1 MKKALVIVNPTA
13 GRMKIRSGYF
23 GVLQTLADAGIEAT
37 TYFTRCQGDA
47 TRKVAEAATDYD
59 MIVCCG
65 GDGTLNETIS
75 GVLSVSDRKP
85 IGYIPCGST
94 NDFAATLGLPLQ
106 VKEAAAAIAAGQTKK
121 IDVGSFNSRFFTY
134 VASFGAFTSVSY
146 ETPQQAKNSLG
157 HFAYLLESTK
167 ALGSIRPI
175 SVSYDCDGI
184 TGTGKYVFG
193 AVSNT
198 TSLAGVY
205 ELPKNSVSLCDGQ
218 MELILLKDAFYSPET
233 LWNIV
238 HRKLEGDEN
247 IVFLHGRHIKL
258 ESELPI
264 SFTLDGEYGG
274 TVTEADIHC
283 LESAVDIFCP
293 ISSSEVPQNG

>member
-13 GRMKIRSGYF
+13 GRMKIRSGFF
-23 GVLQTLADAGIEAT
+23 GVLQTLSAADTEPT
-37 TYFTRCQGDA
+37 VYFTRCQGDA
-47 TRKVAEAATDYD
+47 TRKVAEDGLSYD
-59 MIVCCG
+59 HIICCG

-75 GVLSVSDRKP
+75 GVLSLPEKRP

-94 NDFAATLGLPLQ
+94 NDFAATLGLPL
-106 VKEAAAAIAAGQTKK
+106 KINKAAEAIAAGQTKK
-121 IDVGSFNSRFFTY
+121 VDVGCFNNRYFSY
-134 VASFGAFTSVSY
+134 VASFGAFASVSY
-146 ETPQQAKNSLG
+146 ETPQQVKNSLG

-167 ALGSIRPI
+167 ALGSIKHI
-175 SVSYDCDGI
+175 AVSYACDGI
-184 TGTGKYVFG
+184 VGHGNYVFG

-198 TSLAGVY
+198 TSIGGVY
-205 ELPKNSVSLCDGQ
+205 ELPKDRVSLSDGAL
-218 MELILLKDAFYSPET
+218 ELILLKDAFYSPET
-233 LWNIV
+233 LWNIA
-238 HRKLEGDEN
+238 HRKLEGDDN
-247 IVFLHGRHIKL
+247 IVFLHGKNITLR
-258 ESELPI
+258 SELPI